1 MSNARLRFKRE
12 DGCRTAASTL
22 RAPSQARIAFGAA
35 ATRRAREESSLQ
47 HGQWRPVSVE
57 HYENFPV
64 ASLLCPRELRP
75 AVRAIYAY
83 ARCADDLAD
92 EGDASANQRLA
103 DLADF
108 EADLHAVA
116 SGRAPSPRWRA
127 VFDPLA
133 QTLHRHALPVSLLT
147 DLLSAFRQDV
157 VQTTYA
163 DRPALLD
170 YCRRSAHPVGRLMLH
185 LYGIDDAA
193 ALRQSDAICAALQ
206 LANFWQ
212 DLSVDRQRGR
222 LYVPLAD
229 ARRFGVDAGRLL
241 AGEVSA
247 GEEREQVRAL
257 VADLVAWTREMM
269 ESGAPLVHR
278 VPGRAGWELRFVV
291 QGGLRILQK
300 VGRDDHDP
308 MQTRPTLGWGDAPVL
323 AWRAL
328 TMRSPRGQVREEH
341 A

>member
-1 MSNARLRFKRE
+1 MTAGGLTRKRATTVAGNGRHGRSGE
-12 DGCRTAASTL
+12 SIV
-22 RAPSQARIAFGAA
+22 APIRPPGA
-35 ATRRAREESSLQ
+35 SSLQ

-64 ASLLCPRELRP
+64 ASLLCPRALRP

-92 EGDASANQRLA
+92 EGDATARQRLA

-108 EADLHAVA
+108 EADLHATA
-116 SGRAPSPRWRA
+116 SGQVPSMRWRA

-133 QTLHRHALPVSLLT
+133 QALRQHALPLSLLT

-157 VQTTYA
+157 VQTSYA

-185 LYGIDDAA
+185 LYGIADAQS
-193 ALRQSDAICAALQ
+193 LRQSDAICCALQ

-212 DLSVDRQRGR
+212 DLSVDRRRGR

-229 ARRFGVDAGRLL
+229 ARRFGVDASCLL
-241 AGEVSA
+241 EGAA
-247 GEEREQVRAL
+247 NAQVRAL

-278 VPGRAGWELRFVV
+278 IPGRAGWELRFVV
-291 QGGLRILQK
+291 QGGLRILRK
-300 VGRDDHDP
+300 TAREDHVA
-308 MQTRPTLGWGDAPVL
+308 MQSRPTLDWGDAPAL
-323 AWRAL
+323 AWRAI
-328 TMRSPRGQVREEH
+328 TMRSPRALIREGH